1 MAREHPQTQH
11 RWTYPVR
18 DILRN
23 YDGDSVTCLLDM
35 GFKVCLEK
43 TVRINGVDT
52 PELRGGTPLLRAAA
66 RYAQG
71 KVAEFLAAGPLG
83 EVLFVSYKWSDTDQ
97 YGRPVGD
104 IEVDGKSLSYY
115 ILNAGLGVPYGGEG
129 RKTKEH
135 QASLVALAKNLAAQ
149 GKIIAADGG

>member
-1 MAREHPQTQH
+1 MREHPQTQH

-18 DILRN
+18 QVLRN
-23 YDGDSVTCLLDM
+23 YDGDSITCLLDM

-71 KVAEFLAAGPLG
+71 KVAEFLDSGPLG
-83 EVLFVSYKWSDTDQ
+83 EVLFISYKWSDTDQ
-97 YGRPVGD
+97 YGRPIGD
-104 IEVDGKSLSYY
+104 IEVDGKSLAYY
-115 ILNAGLGVPYGGEG
+115 ILNTGLGVPYDGGSRRTE
-129 RKTKEH
+129 EH
-135 QASLVALAKNLAAQ
+135 QAALVARAEKLVAE
-149 GKIIAADGG
+149 GKITVE